1 MEDIHE
7 HPETNEKEY
16 NFNDD
21 RAFNKLK
28 ELQKLI
34 KKELSLT
41 DLCNYLIILF
51 FI

>member
-1 MEDIHE
+1 MEDIYE

-16 NFNDD
+16 NFNDHM
-21 RAFNKLK
+21 AFNKLK
-28 ELQKLI
+28 ELQKLV